1 MLGVPVWTAWRFG
14 GGDSGGGPRIC
25 NGPIVEAM
33 QRRFRPILTLDTAR
47 EVEKRECTA
56 ESVTAG
62 TPPASRSFIMQI
74 KKAVKTL

>member
-1 MLGVPVWTAWRFG
+1 
-14 GGDSGGGPRIC
+14 
-25 NGPIVEAM
+25 M

-74 KKAVKTL
+74 KKAAKTL